1 MKHLTQT
8 IDFSKVQ
15 EFVNKFETE
24 YPHLYLQITL
34 DEVAGWLS
42 QPHWKMYSDN
52 LASGIITQGVYDT
65 FMLGMFSDWVQANQ
79 FVEVSF

>member
-1 MKHLTQT
+1 MYHMTQP

-15 EFVNKFETE
+15 EFVNKFESA

-42 QPHWKMYSDN
+42 QSHWKQYSDN
-52 LASGIITQGVYDT
+52 LAGGVITQQIYDR
-65 FMLGMFSDWVQANQ
+65 FMLGMFSDWVMANQ
-79 FVEVSF
+79 FVEVAM